1 MTRTS
6 AQTVVPLSSHRV
18 PQRRDSRATI
28 RRPRP
33 PVVLGVGSPSSGW
46 VDPPP
51 SLTQTRT
58 LSSSRSQATR
68 MPAPGSGPACCRALL
83 SSSLITRAAS
93 VTADAHTPA
102 SMRSD
107 TKCRRATPTLD
118 AVNGTCR
125 TLDSVTPTSA
135 RLFCPTVRKPG
146 TSGKCPV
153 QEPWKHLDIADVAA
167 VTVSAATV
175 GRVRGEGTSAP
186 VAAGGRERLG
196 MYTGNGSEPTVIV
209 DDLHVVSRVFGAG
222 GDKGTAA
229 TALMRLVKRQ
239 RRPSVREVHAIRGI
253 SFVASHGDA
262 IGVIRRN
269 GSGKSTLLQAI
280 AGLLP
285 PERGCVYTS
294 GQAALLGVN
303 AALLDDLTGE
313 RNVVLGGLA
322 MGMTPQEVKDRYES
336 IVDFSGVGNFI
347 DYPMRTYST
356 GMAQRL
362 RFSIASAKSHEILMI
377 DEALATG
384 DANFRAKSH
393 EKIMQL
399 RGEAGT
405 VFLVAHN
412 LGEIEASCNRVLWLE
427 KGQIMMQGDDVPGI
441 IDAYLEATGGE
452 PRRRDRVEVDHTA
465 G

>member
-1 MTRTS
+1 MS
-6 AQTVVPLSSHRV
+6 
-18 PQRRDSRATI
+18 
-28 RRPRP
+28 
-33 PVVLGVGSPSSGW
+33 
-46 VDPPP
+46 
-51 SLTQTRT
+51 
-58 LSSSRSQATR
+58 
-68 MPAPGSGPACCRALL
+68 
-83 SSSLITRAAS
+83 
-93 VTADAHTPA
+93 
-102 SMRSD
+102 
-107 TKCRRATPTLD
+107 
-118 AVNGTCR
+118 
-125 TLDSVTPTSA
+125 
-135 RLFCPTVRKPG
+135 
-146 TSGKCPV
+146 
-153 QEPWKHLDIADVAA
+153 
-167 VTVSAATV
+167 
-175 GRVRGEGTSAP
+175 
-186 VAAGGRERLG
+186 
-196 MYTGNGSEPTVIV
+196 TGNGPDPTVIV
-209 DDLHVVSRVFGAG
+209 DDLHVVYRVFGAG

-262 IGVIRRN
+262 IGIIGRN

-285 PERGCVYTS
+285 PEQGCVYTS

-336 IVDFSGVGNFI
+336 IVEFSGVGNFI

-362 RFSIASAKSHEILMI
+362 RFSIAAAKTHEILMI

-393 EKIMQL
+393 EKIMEL
-399 RGEAGT
+399 REQAGT

-412 LGEIEASCNRVLWLE
+412 LGEIEASCNRVIWLE
-427 KGQIMMQGDDVPGI
+427 KGEIVRQGYDVPAI
-441 IDAYLEATGGE
+441 VDAYLEATGGE
-452 PRRRDRVEVDHTA
+452 PRRRDHPQEVDHTA